1 MCSSQNRTL
10 RSASPCAAHPMTPS
24 CSCTS
29 TALTGHHVRIA
40 DCLQDVVY
48 AFKPD
53 QDTAV
58 SISLC
63 GSSYDTVLDLYQRSS
78 DWAAIEPVSCNDD
91 FCGPQSYLQV

>member
-1 MCSSQNRTL
+1 
-10 RSASPCAAHPMTPS
+10 MTTS
-24 CSCTS
+24 RSCTS
-29 TALTGHHVRIA
+29 ATLTGHHLMIVN
-40 DCLQDVVY
+40 CLQDVVY

-63 GSSYDTVLDLYQRSS
+63 GSSYDTVLDLYQRRN
-78 DWAAIEPVSCNDD
+78 DWASIEPVSCNDD